1 MIVESKIL
9 LEIDTPTISGLIY
22 PKEIVPGI
30 MTKILHSNIGGVIQ
44 TSTNWVDPRIKEPV
58 FKLVNPQ
65 CIVDE
70 TEEEPQLLLICDVD
84 IDETKLSPKELNDI
98 NTKPWR
104 LSIIGQ
110 GDVDFE
116 TKTIKDYE
124 IKYTNIEIIDE
135 KMYNEEK

>member
-1 MIVESKIL
+1 MIVDSKIL
-9 LEIDTPTISGLIY
+9 LEVDTPTISGLIY
-22 PKEIVPGI
+22 PKEIIPGI
-30 MTKILHSNIGGVIQ
+30 MTKIIHENIGGVIQ
-44 TSTNWVDPRIKEPV
+44 TSTNWVDPTDKEPV

-65 CIVDE
+65 CVVDE
-70 TEEEPQLLLICDVD
+70 IEEEPQLLLVCDVD
-84 IDETKLSPKELNDI
+84 IDETKLTPEELNDI

-116 TKTIKDYE
+116 TRTIKDYE
-124 IKYTNIEIIDE
+124 IKFTNIEFIDE